1 MVCHMGKIPLV
12 EVLGSFTSNTVV
24 GHCMQKHQVISYGN
38 DMHIDTGIKF
48 SMNSVTEN
56 FTRKF
61 PVILLVPV
69 VGCPCTQEIDFSKI
83 PVA

>member
-38 DMHIDTGIKF
+38 GMHIDTGIKF
-48 SMNSVTEN
+48 SMN
-56 FTRKF
+56 
-61 PVILLVPV
+61 
-69 VGCPCTQEIDFSKI
+69 FSH
-83 PVA
+83 